1 MLAPVFWGFTIPQ
14 GELLCSDIGAAQVLV
29 IVLAGVGITHGEDDQ
44 GDDVII
50 DVLRHDDLGKI
61 FLSVVDA
68 IQPVGVDI
76 GTDHLVFLVVVVAVQ
91 IDLNQGVAGDG
102 QGPGVFFDISGVGV
116 ILDPF
121 VIIEGEEVDILVLGD
136 AVEVKVAGVEV
147 PVLGSSVDGAV
158 PAHDGLGLMRGLGKL
173 DDAGGG
179 LDGCGSLGGCGG
191 IDGLRATGHQ
201 AECHND
207 GEEQG
212 DDSFHSVFLTL

>member
-1 MLAPVFWGFTIPQ
+1 MGFYDSPR
-14 GELLCSDIGAAQVLV
+14 ELSSSDIGAAKVLV
-29 IVLAGVGITHGEDDQ
+29 IVLASVGITHGEHDQ
-44 GDDVII
+44 GDDVTI
-50 DVLRHDDLGKI
+50 DVLRHDDLGEI

-121 VIIEGEEVDILVLGD
+121 VIIEGEEMDALVLGD
-136 AVEVKVAGVEV
+136 AVKVKVAGVEV

-158 PAHDGLGLMRGLGKL
+158 LAHEGLGLMRGLGKL
-173 DDAGGG
+173 NDVGGDG
-179 LDGCGSLGGCGG
+179 LDGFGGCGSLGGCGG